1 MSHQLNPASAVRI
14 LVEGAAVAHAAGYR
28 LKTVRGCEALHPYG
42 AAGPVALLCSP
53 AQYVLE
59 LEQILWEKKAVD
71 YYTKSNFSVEIHE
84 NGKVIRYTAC
94 QWTVIEEQD
103 KNGLL
108 WQRAALMA
116 LQRTEAAD
124 E

>member
-1 MSHQLNPASAVRI
+1 MSHTLNPAAAVRI
-14 LVEGAAVAHAAGYR
+14 LVEGDAVAHAAGCR
-28 LKTVRGCEALHPYG
+28 LKTVRSCEALLPYG
-42 AAGPVALLCSP
+42 AAEPVALLCSP
-53 AQYVLE
+53 VQYVLE

-71 YYTKSNFSVEIHE
+71 FYTKSNFTVEIYE
-84 NGKVIRYTAC
+84 NGSIIRYTGC
-94 QWTVIEEQD
+94 QWTLIEEQE